1 MDYFHKLNIAHR
13 DIKPENLFL
22 DDDLNIKVGDFGLSN
37 HFGPDQLLKT
47 SCGSPCYA
55 SPEMI
60 SGKPYSGITVDIWA
74 SGVVL
79 FAMLCGYLPFNYP
92 EDQTRILFKEIKRG
106 NYKIPSNLS
115 LPARNLLSGILNID
129 DRARLTIDQIRRH
142 PWYALHTNHRKRFAG
157 VVVGVQKL
165 PVDELV
171 LAMLADYG
179 VDTEAARRELADN
192 RHNCNTSL

>member
-1 MDYFHKLNIAHR
+1 MEYFHKLNIAHR

-22 DDDLNIKVGDFGLSN
+22 DDHLNIKVGDFGLSN

-60 SGKPYSGITVDIWA
+60 SGRPYSGVTVDVWA

-92 EDQTRILFKEIKRG
+92 EDQTRILFKEIKKG
-106 NYKIPSNLS
+106 NYKIPATLS
-115 LPARNLLSGILNID
+115 PAARSLIAGILNID
-129 DRARLTIDQIRRH
+129 DHSRLTIEQIKRH
-142 PWYALHTNHRKRFAG
+142 PWYLTHPNHKKRFPG
-157 VVVGVQKL
+157 VIVGVQKL
-165 PVDELV
+165 PVDERV
-171 LAMLADYG
+171 LGLLQGFG
-179 VDTEAARRELADN
+179 VDREAARKELAEN
-192 RHNCNTSL
+192 RHNGSTSL